1 MISKGGVEINNI
13 GWKIVGISAATLT
26 MFSFIPQILKSF
38 KTKSVKD
45 VSLIT
50 VLQLSLGVFLWI
62 LYGLHLRDAI
72 IILANCITLFSLIIL
87 LYFYFTYRERP

>member
-13 GWKIVGISAATLT
+13 GWKVVGILAATLT

>member
-1 MISKGGVEINNI
+1 LISKGGVEINNI